1 MLGTEDAPDTQSRP
15 VIDVGNQLVT
25 VADEAWDAL
34 ISSDDVQHP
43 RVLNHGGSL
52 ARVAAERGDALV
64 ERYDRDALAARLS
77 RVANFVRMTARG
89 GARSVYPP
97 AEVVRVL
104 LTYPSDPDVS
114 LRAPRLTRV
123 VTAPCYA
130 SDRTLVMEP
139 GLHRS
144 SGLYYAPAAPFEP
157 PSAEPTNEEVST
169 ATSALDDLLWDFPF
183 VADADRSNAI
193 ALLLLPFV
201 REMIDGPTPLHYV
214 GAPQAG
220 TGKTT
225 LVRVCLAPAL
235 GLVPDESGP
244 RDDDEWRKKITA
256 QLLQSPSA
264 VFFDDAGDLDSRPLA
279 QALTSRTWRD
289 RMLGQSLTVDLPVR
303 CAWAA
308 TGNNL
313 RVSAPLA
320 RRFVPIRLDAEL
332 ERPWYR
338 GGFRHPGIEVF
349 ALAQRPALAWAALT
363 IVQHWVAA
371 SASPTGAPIGAA
383 RIGYPSYENVVGGIL
398 RHAGISGFL
407 DNHAEFTQVED
418 EEDDLAPFLAAW
430 AALPS
435 SSLTAREIEE
445 LLRPFAL
452 LSADMPS
459 TLRAIRPD
467 DMPRKLPAWL
477 RDHRD
482 RVSGGLKL
490 VLDTDSGR
498 RRKWTVRAV

>member
-1 MLGTEDAPDTQSRP
+1 
-15 VIDVGNQLVT
+15 VT
-25 VADEAWDAL
+25 VTDEAWDAL
-34 ISSDDVQHP
+34 ITSDDLQHP
-43 RVLNHGGSL
+43 RVLDHGGTL
-52 ARVAAERGDALV
+52 ARVAATNGNALV
-64 ERYDRDALAARLS
+64 ERYDKDALSARMS
-77 RVANFVRMTARG
+77 RIANFVRMTQRG
-89 GARSVYPP
+89 GAKSVYPP

-130 SDRTLVMEP
+130 PDRTLVMTP

-144 SGLYYAPAAPFEP
+144 SGLYYAPAVPFELP
-157 PSAEPTNEEVST
+157 PTEPTD
-169 ATSALDDLLWDFPF
+169 LDVANAVAIIEDMLWDFPF
-183 VADADRSNAI
+183 VANSDRSNAI

-225 LVRVCLAPAL
+225 LVRICLTPAL
-235 GLVPDESGP
+235 GSVPDESGP

-289 RMLGQSLTVDLPVR
+289 RVLGQSLTVDLPVR

-338 GGFRHPGIEVF
+338 GGFRHPGIEAF

-363 IVQHWVAA
+363 IAQHWVAA
-371 SASPTGAPIGAA
+371 SASPTGAPVGAT
-383 RIGYPSYENVVGGIL
+383 RIGYSSYESVIGGIL
-398 RHAGISGFL
+398 RHAGINGFL
-407 DNHAEFTQVED
+407 DNHEEFTQVED

-435 SSLTAREIEE
+435 PSLTAREIEE

-459 TLRAIRPD
+459 SLRAIRPD
-467 DMPRKLPAWL
+467 DMPRKLPIWL

-482 RVSGGLKL
+482 RVSGNLKL
-490 VLDTDSGR
+490 VRDTDTGR
-498 RRKWTVRAV
+498 RRKWTVRATV